1 MTTLKQFRK
10 EHQEL
15 KGKRIL
21 LCEHLRTKELDL
33 VDINLYLGENTR
45 ILLCPVCQ
53 KYLVGLCM
61 EFAAKLVRDVK
72 ALSEDIDKEKYH
84 KWLQEAGKDKT

>member
-10 EHQEL
+10 EHKEL

-84 KWLQEAGKDKT
+84 KWLEEAGKDKT